1 MKELS
6 FLFLS
11 ANTPWV
17 YALAEALAVN
27 YPIYATQSYDWLNYF
42 RLHPS
47 WSNSTAP
54 TLIQRTMQVLPP
66 GYAGSF
72 EPIFRPYL
80 QSLIQRWC
88 RTLQNSTG
96 EHPWVVAPY
105 PYLASW
111 VRKVPSQKLIYY
123 NFDDYVLY
131 QPSRKKRILYL
142 EQELVER
149 ATLTLCASQFQV
161 EALQKRHPLQA
172 ERIHYYSHGVVDS
185 YINPDL
191 EKPPE
196 PMTVGYVGNL
206 IDRVDWQLVYQVAQ
220 ACPEI
225 TFIFVG
231 GLKGFVGG
239 SHKDNWQVE
248 RDRALTLP
256 NVRHISE
263 VPQADVKQYYWS
275 FALNWIPYS
284 VVHPFNQ
291 ASCPTKVM
299 DTIATGR
306 PVLSTDI
313 PECRLYP
320 EWITIFHSAKEA
332 VSLIRQ
338 QLNGY
343 KTTQSQQ
350 KSLQQLEFA
359 VHNTWQ
365 VRAQALEKLLLS

>member
-17 YALAEALAVN
+17 YALAEALAAN
-27 YPIYATQSYDWLNYF
+27 YPIHATQSYDWLNYC
-42 RLHPS
+42 RLRPS
-47 WSNSTAP
+47 WSNSTAQTP
-54 TLIQRTMQVLPP
+54 IQKTIQVLPP

-80 QSLIQRWC
+80 QSQIQRWC
-88 RTLQNSTG
+88 SKLQNSTG

-131 QPSRKKRILYL
+131 QPSRKKRILSL

-149 ATLTLCASQFQV
+149 AALTLCASQFQV
-161 EALQKRHPLQA
+161 EALQKRYPLQA
-172 ERIHYYSHGVVDS
+172 ERIYHYPHGVVDS
-185 YINPDL
+185 YINPEL

-196 PMTVGYVGNL
+196 PMTVGYIGNL
-206 IDRVDWQLVYQVAQ
+206 IDRVDWQLVYRVAQ

-225 TFIFVG
+225 RFIFIG
-231 GLKGFVGG
+231 GLNGFAGG
-239 SHKDNWQVE
+239 NHKHNWEVE
-248 RDRALTLP
+248 REAALDLP
-256 NVRHISE
+256 NVRHIPK
-263 VPQADVKQYYWS
+263 VPQAEVKHYYWS

-284 VVHPFNQ
+284 VTHRFNQ

-320 EWITIFHSAKEA
+320 EWITIFHLAKEA

-338 QLNGY
+338 QLSDRQ
-343 KTTQSQQ
+343 KAQTQQ
-350 KSLQQLEFA
+350 KSSQQLEFA

-365 VRAQALEKLLLS
+365 VRAQKLEKLLS